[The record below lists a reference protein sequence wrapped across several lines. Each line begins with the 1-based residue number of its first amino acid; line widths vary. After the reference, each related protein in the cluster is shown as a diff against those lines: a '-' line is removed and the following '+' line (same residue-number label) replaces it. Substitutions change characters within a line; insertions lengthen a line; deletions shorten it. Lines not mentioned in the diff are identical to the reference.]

1 MCKGTITQK
10 ICLMHASNRIES
22 QPETYRKTCLFRVFK
37 TRFRWGTICSKRS
50 PLGWTTGAVDWEG
63 ATSVGAFRVLPL
75 RALLC

>member
-37 TRFRWGTICSKRS
+37 TRFR
-50 PLGWTTGAVDWEG
+50 
-63 ATSVGAFRVLPL
+63 
-75 RALLC
+75 